1 VQKYKP
7 LITKTFILILI
18 IFFNISSKA
27 QVKLQLI
34 KHNVSFTLTPIKLAQ
49 NCTTKQLYKVSTIN
63 MVPHN
68 YYTSTFGIMC
78 KKELQFEKATKI
90 PLRFR
95 LGSLDYCNK
104 LEGK

>member
-7 LITKTFILILI
+7 LITKNLILILV
-18 IFFNISSKA
+18 IFINIDSKA
-27 QVKLQLI
+27 QLKLQLV
-34 KHNVSFTLTPIKLAQ
+34 KHQTNFTLSPIKLTAHH
-49 NCTTKQLYKVSTIN
+49 TTKQLYKVAPIN
-63 MVPHN
+63 IIPHN

-95 LGSLDYCNK
+95 LGSLEYCNK